1 MRGFAVPFADEI
13 ACGGIPPDGMLRR
26 ERSKRVNGSAA
37 ERIARLHLALAG
49 GDSARFADR
58 PQIRA
63 AAAIESRW
71 PGTGEQFAA
80 AYAFGARAARRAVAD
95 DGAAGVIFAAAG
107 FPPGFPVHA
116 GALEA
121 APSAR
126 VVYADVS
133 GEAAYL
139 NGTLLAG
146 PRVAAV
152 RASVRYPA
160 ELMALPEVRAL
171 GGPVQLQIQLCAH
184 FWPAAMCR
192 DIARRYAGLLPAGST
207 LALSLWCPDG
217 TADGEELTAALSAAA
232 GHPAYAHSPQD
243 VAGWLEGLDLL
254 RPGVAGVRAYR
265 RGWGLRVRSGAGT
278 PGRAVGAVARVP

>member
-1 MRGFAVPFADEI
+1 MRRDTAGRNAGKGTVRA
-13 ACGGIPPDGMLRR
+13 
-26 ERSKRVNGSAA
+26 VNGSAA

-58 PQIRA
+58 SEIRA

-80 AYAFGARAARRAVAD
+80 AYAFGARAARRAVTD
-95 DGAAGVIFAAAG
+95 DGAAGVIFGAAG
-107 FPPGFPVHA
+107 FPPGFAMHA

-121 APSAR
+121 APGAR
-126 VVYADVS
+126 VVYASVS

-139 NGTLLAG
+139 NGTLLGG

-160 ELMALPEVRAL
+160 ELMGLPEVRAL

-192 DIARRYAGLLPAGST
+192 DVTARFAELLPPGST
-207 LALSLWCPDG
+207 LALSLWCPDP
-217 TADGEELTAALSAAA
+217 TAAGGELMAALSAAA
-232 GHPAYAHSPQD
+232 GYPAYAHSPDD
-243 VAGWLEGLDLL
+243 VAGWLGGLDLL
-254 RPGVAGVRAYR
+254 RPGVCGVRARR
-265 RGWGLRVRSGAGT
+265 RGWGLRAGARA
-278 PGRAVGAVARVP
+278 PGRAFGAVARVP